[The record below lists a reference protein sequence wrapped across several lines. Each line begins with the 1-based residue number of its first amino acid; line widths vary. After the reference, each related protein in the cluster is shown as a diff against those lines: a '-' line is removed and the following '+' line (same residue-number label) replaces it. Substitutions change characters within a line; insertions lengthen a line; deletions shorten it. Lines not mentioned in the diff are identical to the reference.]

1 MSRNIAQGAP
11 VIFELLNKEQAMART
26 PYSKDA
32 FEKRFGRL
40 YREPRPG
47 ANGGFLST
55 DLQAEVE
62 SWPFR
67 ADRKE
72 QEQAS

>member
-1 MSRNIAQGAP
+1 MSRNAAQGAP

-40 YREPRPG
+40 YREPEPN
-47 ANGGFLST
+47 ANGGYLST

-62 SWPFR
+62 TWPFR

-72 QEQAS
+72 REQGS

>member
-1 MSRNIAQGAP
+1 MSRNSVQGTP

-26 PYSKDA
+26 PFKKEA

-40 YREPRPG
+40 YREPEPN
-47 ANGGFLST
+47 ANGGYLAT

-72 QEQAS
+72 REQAS

>member
-1 MSRNIAQGAP
+1 M
-11 VIFELLNKEQAMART
+11 IFELLNKEQAMART

-40 YREPRPG
+40 YREPKPG
-47 ANGGFLST
+47 ANGGFLAT

-67 ADRKE
+67 AVRKE
-72 QEQAS
+72 REQES